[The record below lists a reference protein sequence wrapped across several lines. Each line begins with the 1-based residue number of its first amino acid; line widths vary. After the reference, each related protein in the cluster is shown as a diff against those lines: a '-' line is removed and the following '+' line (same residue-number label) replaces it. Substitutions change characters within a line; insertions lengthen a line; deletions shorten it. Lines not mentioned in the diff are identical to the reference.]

1 MQQIQ
6 VDILQTEL
14 IQGYLKTYVT
24 DPIGKK
30 VMKNLGGQPMHYV
43 ENNHPAIIPKEIFN
57 RAKEETARR
66 ASKRKIMQKRGK
78 TEQGKYSDRYA
89 LSPLLRHQADHSISF
104 SGQLFHPL
112 VFPEPQKGGQTL
124 KNLVG
129 LDHKHHCL
137 YRPLPP
143 EGRHKG

>member
-1 MQQIQ
+1 M
-6 VDILQTEL
+6 
-14 IQGYLKTYVT
+14 
-24 DPIGKK
+24 KK
-30 VMKNLGGQPMHYV
+30 PFLTLEQ
-43 ENNHPAIIPKEIFN
+43 AREIKKSYPTPFYIYDE
-57 RAKEETARR
+57 R
-66 ASKRKIMQKRGK
+66 
-78 TEQGKYSDRYA
+78 GKYSDRYA